1 MQGFR
6 CFPSLLA
13 SAVLSKY
20 SLQFG
25 SERRDVIPPPKKE
38 LIWHS
43 LASGVFILVKL
54 VNRDGCLGWRKKWLA
69 QGNEICMDKE
79 VICGRICA
87 DTGL

>member
-54 VNRDGCLGWRKKWLA
+54 VNRDGCLGWRKSGGA
-69 QGNEICMDKE
+69 GE
-79 VICGRICA
+79 
-87 DTGL
+87 